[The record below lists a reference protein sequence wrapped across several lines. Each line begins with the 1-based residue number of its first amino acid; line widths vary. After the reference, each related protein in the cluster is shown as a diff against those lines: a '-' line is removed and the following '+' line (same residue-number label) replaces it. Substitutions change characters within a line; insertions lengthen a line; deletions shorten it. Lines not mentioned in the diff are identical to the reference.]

1 MSLKMKAKISEEQMM
16 MSEFKNEPLANF
28 TLEVERKKMMDALA
42 KVKSEFGRTYG
53 LHTAD
58 QVSSASNVITSR
70 NPAFP
75 DQIIGSTISATKED
89 ADRALKIVTEGSKTW
104 KKTPASE
111 RISLLEKLA
120 DWMVSH
126 KYELSAWMVYEVG
139 KSWKEADADTCE
151 GIDFCRYYAREM
163 NRLAEPRMTQMVLGE
178 NDTLAYFPKG
188 VSVVI
193 APWNFP
199 FAILAGMA
207 VASLVTGNTVII
219 KPAEQSVVIGAKLAQ
234 GLKAVGFPQDA
245 FFFLPGVGEEIG
257 PMIVND
263 PRVDIIAFTGS
274 ADVGLSIIESAAR
287 KPKAGQRGVKKVI
300 AEMGGKNALIID
312 EDADQDEAILGA
324 THSAFGFQGQKC
336 SALSRLLVHE
346 KIYDAFVK
354 RFVEAAS
361 GLKMGDPANPEFQ
374 MGPVIDEEAQKRILK
389 TIQDAK
395 TRMKVLFESKT
406 PAGNGYF
413 VPQTIFECTDAHEK
427 WFQNEIFG
435 PVILVKKFS
444 TLEEGIELVN
454 SVPYALTGGIYSRSP
469 SHIEKAKAEMEV
481 GNLYINR
488 AITGATVQRHPFGG
502 FKLSGIGS
510 KAGGPDY
517 LLQFLEARTV
527 SENVVRRGFA
537 GEKA

>member
-1 MSLKMKAKISEEQMM
+1 MSLKMKAKVSEEHMM

-28 TLEVERKKMMDALA
+28 TLEAERKKMIEALA
-42 KVKSEFGRTYG
+42 LVKSEFGRIYG
-53 LHTAD
+53 LHKAD
-58 QVSSASNVITSR
+58 QVSASSNVIVSK

-75 DQIIGSTISATKED
+75 DQVVGSTIAATKED
-89 ADRALKIVTEGSKTW
+89 AEKALKLMTEGSKTW
-104 KKTPASE
+104 KKTSPAE

-120 DWMVSH
+120 DWMVAH
-126 KYELSAWMVYEVG
+126 KYEISAWMVYEVG

-151 GIDFCRYYAREM
+151 AIDFCRYYAREM
-163 NRLAEPRMTQMVLGE
+163 NRLAEPKVTQIVLGE
-178 NDTLAYFPKG
+178 HDTLAYFPKG

-199 FAILAGMA
+199 FAILTGMT

-257 PMIVND
+257 PMLVND

-274 ADVGLSIIESAAR
+274 ADVGLSIIESAAK

-312 EDADQDEAILGA
+312 EDADQDEAIVGA

-346 KIYDAFVK
+346 KIYDTFVK

-361 GLKMGDPANPEFQ
+361 GLKMGDPAHPEFQ

-395 TRMKVLFESKT
+395 SRMKVLFEGKT
-406 PAGNGYF
+406 PSGNGYF
-413 VPQTIFECTDAHEK
+413 VPQMIFECTDAHEK

-435 PVILVKKFS
+435 PVILVRKFS

-537 GEKA
+537 GEK